1 MEKEKNAKKTG
12 YNALK
17 SHLLKFL
24 DYTVPIF
31 KPTTSVRWV
40 KYGSQKCGGGGGGGI
55 EIYN

>member
-40 KYGSQKCGGGGGGGI
+40 KYGSQKCGGGWDL
-55 EIYN
+55 